1 MAERVFTFPTT
12 AAGQVEQR
20 NVTESTNRTAR
31 AIARHAAKL
40 RATRG
45 NRGGCSAVRCLR
57 REDIGQCVASTLL
70 TFSSKLAT
78 KYDLTPQQLAVAI
91 VVAQMQLLAAGA
103 AGVIV
108 GKDASEARMVEK
120 IEELVRGIQAV
131 IGAALEI
138 PK

>member
-1 MAERVFTFPTT
+1 
-12 AAGQVEQR
+12 
-20 NVTESTNRTAR
+20 
-31 AIARHAAKL
+31 
-40 RATRG
+40 
-45 NRGGCSAVRCLR
+45 
-57 REDIGQCVASTLL
+57 
-70 TFSSKLAT
+70 
-78 KYDLTPQQLAVAI
+78 LAVAI